1 MFNSKKTKTMALAEN
16 KKTGRAIADIAA
28 LYFYKHT
35 NGEPEINDTLLA
47 SEDWFPVLTLRGTVN
62 VSQDAPSIEKINV
75 DQFDSAIGVTSEAGD
90 FTFEAILP
98 SLMADDMAKW
108 INPSVKKLTID
119 GKEGYGYNL
128 DGKMIDTSV
137 MIKTRTNDTIIFSR
151 AIVTISFTKEDKV
164 FGLRV
169 NGQVL
174 APTNDKNDMFYPL
187 VNTTS
192 I

>member
-1 MFNSKKTKTMALAEN
+1 MALAEN

-62 VSQDAPSIEKINV
+62 VSQDAPSIEKVNV
-75 DQFDSAIGVTSEAGD
+75 DQFDSAIGITSEAGD

-98 SLMADDMAKW
+98 SLMSDDMAKW
-108 INPSVKKLTID
+108 LDPSSKKLTLD

-128 DGKMIDTSV
+128 DGKMIEASV
-137 MIKTRTNDTIIFSR
+137 MIKTRTEDIIIFSR
-151 AIVTISFTKEDKV
+151 SIVTISFTKEGKV

-169 NGQVL
+169 NGQLL
-174 APTNDKNDMFYPL
+174 APSNEKNKTFYPL
-187 VNTTS
+187 VNTATTGV
-192 I
+192 

>member
-1 MFNSKKTKTMALAEN
+1 MALAEN

-75 DQFDSAIGVTSEAGD
+75 DQFDSAIGITSEAGD

-108 INPSVKKLTID
+108 INPSAKKLTVD

-137 MIKTRTNDTIIFSR
+137 MIKTRTDDTIIFSR

-187 VNTTS
+187 VNKASTGV
-192 I
+192 

>member
-1 MFNSKKTKTMALAEN
+1 MALAEN
-16 KKTGRAIADIAA
+16 KKTGRAIADISA
-28 LYFYKHT
+28 LYFLKHT
-35 NGEPEINDTLLA
+35 AGEPEITQELLA
-47 SEDWFPVLTLRGTVN
+47 SEEWFPVLTLRGTVN

-75 DQFDSAIGVTSEAGD
+75 DQFDAAIGITSEAGD

-98 SLMADDMAKW
+98 SLMSDDMAKW
-108 INPSVKKLTID
+108 LNPSAKKLTMD

-128 DGKMIDTSV
+128 DGKMIESSV
-137 MIKTRTNDTIIFSR
+137 MIKTRTDDTLIFSR

-174 APTNDKNDMFYPL
+174 APANEKNDMFYPL
-187 VNTTS
+187 VNTATAGE
-192 I
+192 